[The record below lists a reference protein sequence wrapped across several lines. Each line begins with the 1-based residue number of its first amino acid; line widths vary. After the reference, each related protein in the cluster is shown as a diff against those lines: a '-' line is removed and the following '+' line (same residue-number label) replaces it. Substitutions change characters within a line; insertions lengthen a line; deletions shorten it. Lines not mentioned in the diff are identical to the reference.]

1 MQILRTIRWHPLL
14 APLLERGS
22 ARQSAGHDVA
32 TAGLRFH
39 DREIR
44 LAGNRNEVV
53 RRAAFYWSVCSEMK
67 RHRDLVHRL
76 SVELHRPH
84 AAANE
89 CARFDR
95 AAQTD
100 DRNVIAVL
108 DLQFARELGRDFG
121 EKLRL

>member
-1 MQILRTIRWHPLL
+1 MQIGRTIRWHIFLD
-14 APLLERGS
+14 PLLERGS

-39 DREIR
+39 DRDIR

-84 AAANE
+84 AAATG
-89 CARFDR
+89 ARPLDP
-95 AAQTD
+95 AATPK
-100 DRNVIAVL
+100 NGNSSTSLA
-108 DLQFARELGRDFG
+108 
-121 EKLRL
+121 